1 MWLECLIQYSV
12 MILLKEEFCVQS
24 WSTKRACLQGNGTL
38 FAIEQSASPE
48 QLPHEPLTLLTD

>member
-1 MWLECLIQYSV
+1 MQYSV